1 MKVLFKIIKGIITI
15 FLLAVLI
22 LVIFQK
28 FTGNRLTLGNI
39 YVFQVASESMIP
51 EYKIGDVI
59 VVKKTPCEKINV
71 GDDVTYYGSKS
82 DFKDLIITHRVIDK
96 ENREGNYHFI
106 TKGLANSIEDPE
118 IVCSDIYG
126 KVFYKTVLFSF
137 IGRLMTNITIY
148 YFLCISVFVCFAYE
162 VITSFFIKDN
172 EEDDDDSSDDAE
184 EKKDDDSNK

>member
-1 MKVLFKIIKGIITI
+1 MKILFKIIKGIITI

-28 FTGNRLTLGNI
+28 FTGNRLTIGNVYI
-39 YVFQVASESMIP
+39 FQVASESMIP

-59 VVKKTPCEKINV
+59 VVKKTPCDNINI
-71 GDDVTYYGSKS
+71 GDDVTYYGQKS
-82 DFKDLIITHRVIDK
+82 DFKNLIITHRVIDK
-96 ENREGNYHFI
+96 ENREGTDYFI
-106 TKGLANSIEDPE
+106 TKGLANNVEDPE
-118 IVCSDIYG
+118 IACSDIYG

-137 IGRLMTNITIY
+137 IGRLMTNIVVY

-162 VITSFFIKDN
+162 VITSFFVKD
-172 EEDDDDSSDDAE
+172 EDDDDSSDEDE